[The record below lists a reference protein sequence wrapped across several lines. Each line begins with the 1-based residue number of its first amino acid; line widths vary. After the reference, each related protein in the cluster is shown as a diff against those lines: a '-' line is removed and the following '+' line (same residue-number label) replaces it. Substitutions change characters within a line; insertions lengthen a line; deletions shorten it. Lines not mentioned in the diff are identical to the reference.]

1 MMKLDLMKH
10 GDIAV
15 LHIDGY
21 SLAFLAGELF
31 AMKNGSGVLYVSD
44 KMRQLEFSD
53 WHEFAIAEAFPNQ
66 PVTDIESI
74 NHDELNQILHV
85 KSMRTVR
92 FNLSHGT

>member
-21 SLAFLAGELF
+21 SLAFVAGELF
-31 AMKNGSGVLYVSD
+31 AVKNGNGVLYVSD
-44 KMRQLEFSD
+44 KLGKLEFSE
-53 WHEFAIAEAFPNQ
+53 WHEFAIGEAFPNQ

-74 NHDELNQILHV
+74 KHDELDQILHV
-85 KSMRTVR
+85 KSMRTLR
-92 FNLSHGT
+92 FNGT